1 MKILRW
7 NDSDF
12 AAQVAL
18 LDRRAHTSETVRA
31 TAAEII
37 GHVRSGG
44 DEALLR
50 LTERFGGPD
59 LHNPAALLV
68 TKADFD
74 AAEKTLETATR
85 KALQISHANVA
96 AFARRSL
103 RSDWEMT
110 NPQGA
115 VVGERFRPF
124 ERVGIYVP
132 GGSAPLVS
140 TALMTVTLA
149 QVAGCPEIVVTTPSD
164 REGRISPAL
173 LSALALA
180 GATEVYRVGGAQAIA
195 ALALGTATIRP
206 VAKIF
211 GPGNSYVVEA
221 KRQLFGLVAIDLLPG
236 PSEILVL
243 ADDSARPDWIAADLL
258 AQAEHGVDSAMML
271 LTTSESLL
279 AAVSI
284 AIAMQAT
291 NLPRQAQLNE
301 VIERN
306 ARLILA
312 RDLDHAIELA
322 NRYAA
327 EHVSVAFRDPRPIAD
342 RLTTSG
348 AIFLGGFSPVAAG
361 DFLAGPSHTLPTG
374 GAAKS
379 FGGLTVDQFQRRTSV
394 VRYDADSLRKS
405 VDTIERFSALEGLAA
420 HGRSAT
426 IRFE

>member
-7 NDSDF
+7 NDPDF
-12 AAQVAL
+12 AAQAAA
-18 LDRRAHTSETVRA
+18 LDRRAHGTETVRV
-31 TAAEII
+31 TVSEIV
-37 GHVRSGG
+37 GHVRGGG
-44 DEALLR
+44 DDALLR
-50 LTERFGGPD
+50 MTARFGGPD
-59 LHNPAALLV
+59 LRNPAALRV

-74 AAEKTLETATR
+74 AAEKSLDAATR
-85 KALQISHANVA
+85 KALQLAHANIA

-115 VVGERFRPF
+115 VVGERFRAF

-149 QVAGCPEIVVTTPSD
+149 QAAGCPEIVVTTPSD
-164 REGRISPAL
+164 REGRIAPAL
-173 LSALALA
+173 LSALELA
-180 GATEVYRVGGAQAIA
+180 GATEVYRIGGAQAIA
-195 ALALGTATIRP
+195 ALALGTPTIRP
-206 VAKIF
+206 VLKIF
-211 GPGNSYVVEA
+211 GPGNPYVVEA

-284 AIAMQAT
+284 AIATQAAT
-291 NLPRQAQLNE
+291 LPRQAQLSD
-301 VIERN
+301 VLERN
-306 ARLILA
+306 ARLVLT
-312 RDLDHAIELA
+312 RDLDQAIELA

-327 EHVSVAFRDPRPIAD
+327 EHVSLAFRDPRPIAD
-342 RLTTSG
+342 RLTTAG
-348 AIFLGGFSPVAAG
+348 AIFLGGLSPVAAG

-394 VRYDADSLRKS
+394 VRFDADSLRKS
-405 VDTIERFSALEGLAA
+405 VETIERFSAIEGLAA

>member
-1 MKILRW
+1 MKIIRW
-7 NDSDF
+7 NDPDF
-12 AAQVAL
+12 SAQIAT
-18 LDRRAHTSETVRA
+18 LDRRAQSSETVRA

-37 GHVRSGG
+37 GHIRTGG

-50 LTERFGGPD
+50 LTARFGGPEFPG
-59 LHNPAALLV
+59 PAAFRV
-68 TKADFD
+68 TTEDFA
-74 AAEKTLETATR
+74 AAEKSLEPAAR
-85 KALQISHANVA
+85 KALQISHANIT

-115 VVGERFRPF
+115 VVGERFRPY

-140 TALMTVTLA
+140 TALMTVALA

-164 REGRISPAL
+164 REGRIAPAL

-180 GATEVYRVGGAQAIA
+180 GATEVYRVGGAQAVA
-195 ALALGTATIRP
+195 ALALGTSTIRP

-211 GPGNSYVVEA
+211 GPGNAYVVEA
-221 KRQLFGLVAIDLLPG
+221 KRQLFGIVAIDLLPG

-258 AQAEHGVDSAMML
+258 AQAEHGADSAIML
-271 LTTSESLL
+271 ITTSESLL
-279 AAVSI
+279 VTVSI
-284 AIAMQAT
+284 AVATQAAL
-291 NLPRQAQLNE
+291 LPRKEQLSA

-306 ARLILA
+306 ARLVLT
-312 RDLDHAIELA
+312 RDLNQAITLA
-322 NRYAA
+322 NLYAA
-327 EHVSVAFRDPRPIAD
+327 EHVSVAFRDPRPIAE
-342 RLTTSG
+342 RLTTAG
-348 AIFLGGFSPVAAG
+348 AIFLGGISPVAAG

-374 GAAKS
+374 GGGKS
-379 FGGLTVDQFQRRTSV
+379 FGGLTVDQFQRRMSV
-394 VRYDADSLRKS
+394 LRYDADSLRKS
-405 VDTIERFSALEGLAA
+405 METIEQFSRIEGLAA